1 MTDSFRSPERL
12 ARHAELIQAWQTTR
26 SARAL
31 EALVADYQPLFRAEI
46 GRALRG
52 RTLTSDHQADLMQEC
67 IKTLIG
73 ALDGYK
79 PDICASIA
87 PYLSRHIKGVVR
99 RYVLDFRSACR
110 LGTSSDDRKAYYA
123 AQRLRVDRLQAGQD
137 GLLDH
142 DIEAVARDSATSR
155 TVAARA
161 VAAMSSGSVALDEVE
176 TELADPLGDGAHI
189 LAEKDALLKAMS
201 AFERHVATLPE
212 RTRTIVCETMLGHKV
227 EGAVARL
234 AERYDLTPRR
244 VRQIQSEGL
253 MALRALMENDSI
265 TRETIF

>member
-12 ARHAELIQAWQTTR
+12 ERHAMLIQAWQSKRET
-26 SARAL
+26 RAL
-31 EALVADYQPLFRAEI
+31 QALVADYQPLFRAEI

-52 RTLTSDHQADLMQEC
+52 RTLSPDHDSDLMQEC
-67 IKTLIG
+67 IQTLIT
-73 ALDGYK
+73 ALDKY
-79 PDICASIA
+79 DATMCASIA

-123 AQRLRVDRLQAGQD
+123 AQRLRVDRLFAGQD
-137 GLLDH
+137 GLLDR
-142 DIEAVARDSATSR
+142 DIDAVARDSATSR

-161 VAAMSSGSVALDEVE
+161 VAAMSSGSVPIEDVEIADEM
-176 TELADPLGDGAHI
+176 GDGASI
-189 LAEKDALLKAMS
+189 LANKDAMTKAMA
-201 AFERHVATLPE
+201 AFEKHVATLPE

-227 EGAVARL
+227 EGAVARM
-234 AERYDLTPRR
+234 AERYQLTPRR

-253 MALRALMENDSI
+253 MALRDLMEADSI
-265 TRETIF
+265 TAEVLY